1 MFAAPPPRGEKLTLN
16 ANHARPL
23 AAFWLLAIAA
33 AVVTGM
39 GLRSDGGSPVRPA
52 PPSTVTSTGAPELVL
67 GGVLR
72 AGPTLTGPSAP
83 GLSAAAV
90 TPGVGTTTAEV
101 AAPRTPDATHK
112 ARTNAN
118 GQTATPVQAQ
128 ATQTTRATTATGHV
142 KGRHKK
148 NKATSTATATTSH
161 DHGPPTDPGKGH

>member
-1 MFAAPPPRGEKLTLN
+1 MN

-39 GLRSDGGSPVRPA
+39 GLRSDGGSTVRPA
-52 PPSTVTSTGAPELVL
+52 SPSTVTSTGAPELVL

-83 GLSAAAV
+83 GLPTAA

-118 GQTATPVQAQ
+118 DQTATPVHAQ
-128 ATQTTRATTATGHV
+128 ATQTANATTAAGHV

-148 NKATSTATATTSH
+148 DKAKSTATTSPSAH
-161 DHGPPTDPGKGH
+161 DHGAPAGHGKGR